1 MLSTIK
7 SALFLVITGIPI
19 LFILLSKIIFSM
31 DEMINDFMVIMKIVE
46 GGIDMLVRKRLG
58 VDGESGVDTSLLLP
72 GLIV

>member
-1 MLSTIK
+1 MRHN
-7 SALFLVITGIPI
+7 VDH
-19 LFILLSKIIFSM
+19 IIFSM